1 MSELCCKFQV
11 PVLDTVGAVA
21 ETRTVLQN
29 VTDGWTY
36 VHTDNGKTIYSSSFH
51 VWRIKMWP

>member
-11 PVLDTVGAVA
+11 PVSNTVGAVA

-29 VTDGWTY
+29 VPDGWTY
-36 VHTDNGKTIYSSSFH
+36 IHTDKGKAICPSPLH
-51 VWRIKMWP
+51 GGGKKMGP